1 LQRATI
7 GTQQK
12 DLSPKIRTT
21 EALASPRRNSK
32 VKATTLNVYSSLWR
46 LIMMSSLAVGVAAL
60 VLSVSASLGADI
72 TVGFVT
78 ALSGPGASIG
88 IPYEKG
94 VLAGYEYADKVGDHK
109 IRLIRLDD
117 ASDPSAATRNARK
130 LVEEEKID
138 VLMGTSGVPGTIAM
152 VVVAAETKTPM
163 ISLTPASQPQGPHG
177 QWLISIPQPPPLMVA
192 AVVERMKNDNV
203 KKAAYIGYSDSWGDL
218 VYDALM
224 KNVTGTPIEVV
235 TNERYA
241 RADTSVTGQTLKIIA
256 ARPDAVITGGSGTPG
271 ALPYLALAERGYK
284 GGLYGTHA
292 LINPDFV
299 RVGGRAVEGVVAP
312 TGPVI
317 VAEQLPDSNP
327 TKKVSLAYRE
337 VYQKANNA
345 PTNDAFSAYAFDAWL
360 VLLDAA
366 KRAMAKAPPGT
377 PQFREAFRDAMLATK
392 DIVGTH
398 GVYNFQPGGFFGV
411 DERARVLVQLKQGK
425 WTLLP

>member
-1 LQRATI
+1 M
-7 GTQQK
+7 
-12 DLSPKIRTT
+12 
-21 EALASPRRNSK
+21 
-32 VKATTLNVYSSLWR
+32 NVQGMWR
-46 LIMMSSLAVGVAAL
+46 SVMMSRLTVGVAAL
-60 VLSVSASLGADI
+60 VLSVSTSFGADI

-94 VLAGYEYADKVGDHK
+94 VLAGFAHADKVGDVK
-109 IRLIRLDD
+109 IKLIRLDD

-130 LVEEEKID
+130 LVEEEKVD

-163 ISLTPASQPQGPHG
+163 ISLTPASQPPSPHG

-192 AVVERMKNDNV
+192 AVVERMKTDNV
-203 KKAAYIGYSDSWGDL
+203 RKAAYIGFSDSWGDL

-224 KNVTGTPIEVV
+224 KNVSGTGIDVV

-299 RVGGRAVEGVVAP
+299 RVGGRAVDGVIAP

-317 VAEQLPDSNP
+317 VSEQLPDSNP
-327 TKKVSLAYRE
+327 IKKVSLAYRE

-345 PTNDAFSAYAFDAWL
+345 PTNDAFSGYAFDGWL

-366 KRAMAKAPPGT
+366 KRALVKSQPGT

-392 DIVGTH
+392 EVIGTH
-398 GVYNFQPGGFFGV
+398 AVYNFQPGGFFGV

-425 WTLLP
+425 WTLVP